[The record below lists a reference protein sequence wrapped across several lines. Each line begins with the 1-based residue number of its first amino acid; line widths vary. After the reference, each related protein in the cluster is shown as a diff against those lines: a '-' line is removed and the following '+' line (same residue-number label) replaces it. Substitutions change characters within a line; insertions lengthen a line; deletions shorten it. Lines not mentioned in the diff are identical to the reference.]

1 MKKSTNRK
9 SGTRRL
15 HSFSRTKIAILIGV
29 IAALSLSVF
38 LMGSKSSNTASA
50 APQKQFRATRPIIV
64 DQQTGQ
70 RRMPTQEEID
80 QIVSNLSTLANRPE
94 DLPQTPVAGGG
105 VSIDVQGG
113 YGGVMLARP
122 NADGTW
128 ETKCVFTLA
137 EGAEFLGLVDE
148 NSAE

>member
-1 MKKSTNRK
+1 
-9 SGTRRL
+9 
-15 HSFSRTKIAILIGV
+15 
-29 IAALSLSVF
+29 
-38 LMGSKSSNTASA
+38 
-50 APQKQFRATRPIIV
+50 
-64 DQQTGQ
+64 
-70 RRMPTQEEID
+70 MPTQEEID

>member
-1 MKKSTNRK
+1 MKKTNRESANK
-9 SGTRRL
+9 RL
-15 HSFSRTKIAILIGV
+15 HSIYRTKIAILIGV
-29 IAALSLSVF
+29 VAALALSLFF
-38 LMGSKSSNTASA
+38 LTSKSSNTASA

-94 DLPQTPVAGGG
+94 DLPQTTAERGG

-128 ETKCVFTLA
+128 ETRCVFTLA